1 MIALTLVAFI
11 TPYLLRP
18 YYAIYRNQIQFIEQ
32 SYLER
37 QAWIE
42 FAEMRALVER
52 EEITPTSLKRA
63 PYIVEEPIELAIPL
77 DSEGKAHYQRV
88 RKIRIED
95 ERLEEGE
102 KYTKYLLD
110 LTVIFKKDDSEEEPF
125 TRSFYLY
132 LYPSTKV

>member
-95 ERLEEGE
+95 ERL
-102 KYTKYLLD
+102 D